1 MCELSLNWNEEAV
14 AMSKEIAPEQA
25 QMLED
30 LVARARKA
38 QAIIE
43 NYTQERVDRMCQ
55 AVAWAVGNPRDF
67 EKLCWMGVD
76 ESGSGDRAG
85 RYGKRHKI
93 LGVLRDAL
101 RQKSVGIVE
110 ILPEK
115 GLVRYAKPAGL
126 IVSLIPM
133 TNPELTPIV
142 TAIYTLKA
150 RDVAIFSPHPRT
162 KKTTF
167 EAVRL
172 MREALKAIGEPEDFL
187 QCIENP
193 NMAVVDQIMKMGDL
207 IMATGGPAMTK
218 AAHSSGKPAYCSG
231 AGNATMIFDETTD
244 VDIAARNTRVSKT
257 SDFGSGCSADGNL
270 IICGSIYDDMVESLK
285 KEGGYLASAEER
297 SRLEKVMWDAEGR
310 RIVDTVAISPQKL
323 AQAAGFSISD
333 DRKFI
338 MVEGTGIGKEH
349 KFSGEKLT
357 TLLALYRYDGEFEN
371 ALKMMDEIY
380 RVGGRGHSCGIY
392 SHDDSHIDR
401 LALRAPV
408 TRIMVRQPQSKAN
421 AGSAENGMPMTSS
434 MGCGIWGGNQVS
446 DNIGLKYYMQSTFV
460 ARPILKDQ
468 PEEPVLF
475 GEFYDPTVKRS

>member
-1 MCELSLNWNEEAV
+1 MA
-14 AMSKEIAPEQA
+14 SKEITPEQL
-25 QMLED
+25 QMLEE
-30 LVARARKA
+30 LVARARRV
-38 QAIIE
+38 QPVIE
-43 NYTQERVDRMCQ
+43 GYTQERVDRMCQ
-55 AVAWAVGNPRDF
+55 AVAWAAGNPEDF
-67 EKLCWMGVD
+67 QRLCWMGVD
-76 ESGSGDRAG
+76 ESGAGDRDG

-101 RQKSVGIVE
+101 RQRSVGIVE
-110 ILPEK
+110 INPEK

-126 IVSLIPM
+126 ITSLIPM

-142 TAIYTLKA
+142 TAIYALKA
-150 RDVAIFSPHPRT
+150 RDVVIFSPHPRT

-167 EAVRL
+167 EVVRL
-172 MREALKAIGEPEDFL
+172 MREALKALGEPEDFL

-244 VDIAARNTRVSKT
+244 VGIAARNTRVSKT

-270 IICGSIYDDMVESLK
+270 IIYGGIYDRMVEALRA
-285 KEGGYLASAEER
+285 EGGYLASDEER
-297 SRLEKVMWDAEGR
+297 EKLKKAMWDDEGH
-310 RIVDTVAISPQKL
+310 RIVDTVAVSPQKL
-323 AQAAGFSISD
+323 AHAGGFEIPE

-338 MVEGTGIGKEH
+338 MVVGDGIGKEH

-357 TLLALYRYDGEFEN
+357 TLLALYRYEGEFEN
-371 ALKMMDEIY
+371 ALALMEQIY
-380 RVGGRGHSCGIY
+380 KVGGRGHSCGLY
-392 SHDDSHIDR
+392 SHDDDHIHR

-434 MGCGIWGGNQVS
+434 MGCGIWGGNMVS
-446 DNIGLKYYMQSTFV
+446 ENIALKHYMQSTWV

-468 PEEPVLF
+468 PDESILF
-475 GEFYDPTVKRS
+475 GEFFDPSRVKPS

>member
-1 MCELSLNWNEEAV
+1 MA
-14 AMSKEIAPEQA
+14 SKEITPEQL
-25 QMLED
+25 QMLEE
-30 LVARARKA
+30 LVARARRV
-38 QAIIE
+38 QPVIE
-43 NYTQERVDRMCQ
+43 GCTQERVDRMCR
-55 AVAWAVGNPRDF
+55 AVAWAAGNPEDF
-67 EKLCWMGVD
+67 QRLCWMGVD
-76 ESGSGDRAG
+76 ESGAGDRDG

-101 RQKSVGIVE
+101 RQRSVGIVE
-110 ILPEK
+110 INPEK

-126 IVSLIPM
+126 ITSLIPM

-142 TAIYTLKA
+142 TAIYALKA
-150 RDVAIFSPHPRT
+150 RDVVIFSPHPRT

-167 EAVRL
+167 EVVRL
-172 MREALKAIGEPEDFL
+172 MREGLKALGEPEDFL
-187 QCIENP
+187 QCVENP
-193 NMAVVDQIMKMGDL
+193 NMATVDQIIRMGDL

-244 VDIAARNTRVSKT
+244 VAIAAHNTRISKT

-270 IICGSIYDDMVESLK
+270 IIYGGIYDRMVKALQA
-285 KEGGYLASAEER
+285 EGGYLASDEER
-297 SRLEKVMWDAEGR
+297 EKLKKAMWDDEGH
-310 RIVDTVAISPQKL
+310 RIVDTVAVSPQKL
-323 AQAAGFSISD
+323 ARAAGFEITE

-338 MVEGTGIGKEH
+338 MVVGDGIGKEH

-357 TLLALYRYDGEFEN
+357 TLLALYRYEGEFEN
-371 ALKMMDEIY
+371 ALAMMDKIY
-380 RVGGRGHSCGIY
+380 QVGGRGHSCGIY
-392 SHDDSHIDR
+392 SHDDDHIHR

-434 MGCGIWGGNQVS
+434 MGCGIWGGNMVS
-446 DNIGLKYYMQSTFV
+446 ENIALKHYMQSTWV

-468 PEEPVLF
+468 PDESVLF
-475 GEFYDPTVKRS
+475 GEFFDPSRVRPS

>member
-1 MCELSLNWNEEAV
+1 MAT
-14 AMSKEIAPEQA
+14 KEITAEQL
-25 QMLED
+25 QMLEE
-30 LVARARKA
+30 LVARARRV
-38 QAIIE
+38 QSVIE
-43 NYTQERVDRMCQ
+43 GYSQERVDRMCR
-55 AVAWAVGNPRDF
+55 AVAWAAGNPEDF
-67 EKLCWMGVD
+67 QRLCWMGVD
-76 ESGSGDRAG
+76 ESGAGDRNG

-101 RQKSVGIVE
+101 RQRSVGIVE
-110 ILPEK
+110 MNPEK

-126 IVSLIPM
+126 IASLIPM

-142 TAIYTLKA
+142 TAIYALKA
-150 RDVAIFSPHPRT
+150 RDVVIFSPHPRT

-172 MREALKAIGEPEDFL
+172 MRDALRALGEPEDFL
-187 QCIENP
+187 QCIEDP
-193 NMAVVDQIMKMGDL
+193 NMAVVEQIMKMGDL

-231 AGNATMIFDETTD
+231 AGNATMIFDETAD
-244 VDIAARNTRVSKT
+244 VEIAARNTRISKT

-270 IICGSIYDDMVESLK
+270 IIHGKIYDRMVKALQD
-285 KEGGYLASAEER
+285 EGGYLANDEER
-297 SRLEKVMWDAEGR
+297 EKLKRAMWDEEGH
-310 RIVDTVAISPQKL
+310 RIVATVAVSPQKL
-323 AQAAGFSISD
+323 AQAAGFEIPE

-338 MVEGTGIGKEH
+338 MVTGDGIGKEH

-357 TLLALYRYDGEFEN
+357 TLLALYRYEGEFEN
-371 ALKMMDEIY
+371 ALAMMDRIY

-392 SHDDSHIDR
+392 SHDDEHIHR

-434 MGCGIWGGNQVS
+434 MGCGIWGGNMVS
-446 DNIGLKYYMQSTFV
+446 ENIALKHYMQSTWV
-460 ARPILKDQ
+460 ARPILRDQ
-468 PEEPVLF
+468 PDEAVLF
-475 GEFYDPTVKRS
+475 GEFFDPSRTRPS

>member
-1 MCELSLNWNEEAV
+1 MA
-14 AMSKEIAPEQA
+14 KEITPEEMQA
-25 QMLED
+25 LED

-43 NYTQERVDRMCQ
+43 NYSQERVDRMCR
-55 AVAWAVGNPRDF
+55 AVAWAAGNPEDF
-67 EKLCWMGVD
+67 QRLCWMGVD
-76 ESGSGDRAG
+76 ESGAGDRNG

-110 ILPEK
+110 LNPEK

-126 IVSLIPM
+126 ISSLIPM

-142 TAIYTLKA
+142 TAIYALKA
-150 RDVAIFSPHPRT
+150 RDVVIFSPHPRT

-167 EAVRL
+167 EVVRL
-172 MREALKAIGEPEDFL
+172 MRGALKAIGEPEDFL
-187 QCIENP
+187 QCVEVP
-193 NMAVVDQIMKMGDL
+193 TMATVNQLMKMTDL

-244 VDIAARNTRVSKT
+244 VEIAARNTRTSKT

-270 IICGSIYDDMVESLK
+270 VIEGGIYDRMVKALQS
-285 KEGGYLASAEER
+285 EGGYLASDEER
-297 SRLEKVMWDAEGR
+297 AKLEKAMWDEEGH
-310 RIVDTVAISPQKL
+310 RIVDTVAVSPQKL
-323 AQAAGFSISD
+323 AKAAGFEIPE

-338 MVEGTGIGKEH
+338 MVVGTGIGKEH

-357 TLLALYRYDGEFEN
+357 TLLALYRYEGEFEN

-380 RVGGRGHSCGIY
+380 KVGGRGHSCGIY
-392 SHDDSHIDR
+392 SHDDDHIDR

-434 MGCGIWGGNQVS
+434 MGCGIWGGNMVS
-446 DNIGLKYYMQSTFV
+446 ENIALKHYMQSTWV

-468 PEEPVLF
+468 PDEEVLF
-475 GEFYDPTVKRS
+475 GEFYDAGRKAGA

>member
-1 MCELSLNWNEEAV
+1 MA
-14 AMSKEIAPEQA
+14 SKEITPEQL
-25 QMLED
+25 QMLEE
-30 LVARARKA
+30 LVARARRV
-38 QAIIE
+38 QPIIE
-43 NYTQERVDRMCQ
+43 GYTQERVDRMCR
-55 AVAWAVGNPRDF
+55 AVAWAAGNPEDF
-67 EKLCWMGVD
+67 QRLCWMGVD
-76 ESGSGDRAG
+76 ESGAGDRNG

-101 RQKSVGIVE
+101 RQRSVGIVE
-110 ILPEK
+110 INPEK

-126 IVSLIPM
+126 ITSLIPM

-142 TAIYTLKA
+142 TAIYALKA
-150 RDVAIFSPHPRT
+150 RDVVIFSPHPRT

-167 EAVRL
+167 EVVRL
-172 MREALKAIGEPEDFL
+172 MREALKALGEPEDFL

-193 NMAVVDQIMKMGDL
+193 NMAIVDQIIRMGDL

-244 VDIAARNTRVSKT
+244 VAIAAHNTRISKT

-270 IICGSIYDDMVESLK
+270 IIYGGIYDRMVKALQA
-285 KEGGYLASAEER
+285 EGGYLASDEER
-297 SRLEKVMWDAEGR
+297 EKLKKAMWDDEGH
-310 RIVDTVAISPQKL
+310 RIVDTVAVSPQKL
-323 AQAAGFSISD
+323 ARAAGFEIPE
-333 DRKFI
+333 DRRFV
-338 MVEGTGIGKEH
+338 MVVGDGIGKEH

-357 TLLALYRYDGEFEN
+357 TLLALYRYEGEFEN
-371 ALKMMDEIY
+371 ALAMMDKIY
-380 RVGGRGHSCGIY
+380 QVGGRGHSCGIY
-392 SHDDSHIDR
+392 SHDDDHIHR

-434 MGCGIWGGNQVS
+434 MGCGIWGGNMVS
-446 DNIGLKYYMQSTFV
+446 ENIALKHYMQSTWV

-468 PEEPVLF
+468 PDESVLF
-475 GEFYDPTVKRS
+475 GEFFDPSRVRPS

>member
-1 MCELSLNWNEEAV
+1 MA
-14 AMSKEIAPEQA
+14 KDITPEQ
-25 QMLED
+25 METLEG
-30 LVARARKA
+30 LVAKARKA
-38 QAIIE
+38 QAVIE
-43 NYTQERVDRMCQ
+43 NYPQKKVDRMCQ
-55 AVAWAVGNPRDF
+55 AIAWAAGNPKDF
-67 EKLCWMGVD
+67 ERVCWMGVD
-76 ESGSGDRAG
+76 ESGAGDRNG

-101 RQKSVGIVE
+101 RQKSVGVVE
-110 ILPEK
+110 MIPEK
-115 GLVRYAKPAGL
+115 GLVRYAKPVGL

-142 TAIYTLKA
+142 TAIYALKA
-150 RDVAIFSPHPRT
+150 RDVVIFSPHPKT

-167 EAVRL
+167 EVVRL

-187 QCIENP
+187 QCIETP

-207 IMATGGPAMTK
+207 IMATGGAAMSK
-218 AAHSSGKPAYCSG
+218 AAHSSGRPAYCSG

-244 VDIAARNTRVSKT
+244 VEIAAQNSRISKT

-270 IICGSIYDDMVESLK
+270 VIYGGIYEKMLEALK
-285 KEGGYLASAEER
+285 KEGGYLANTEER
-297 SRLEKVMWDAEGR
+297 KKLENAMWDVEGH
-310 RIVDTVAISPQKL
+310 RIVDTVALAPQKL
-323 AQAAGFSISD
+323 AQAAGFSIPD

-357 TLLALYRYDGEFEN
+357 TLMDLYRYEGEFEN

-380 RVGGRGHSCGIY
+380 KVGGRGHSCGIY
-392 SHDDSHIDR
+392 SHNSDHINR

-434 MGCGIWGGNQVS
+434 LGCGVWGGNMVS
-446 DNIGLKYYMQSTFV
+446 ENISLKHYMQSTWV
-460 ARPILKDQ
+460 ATPILKDQ
-468 PEEPVLF
+468 PEESVLF
-475 GEFYDPTVKRS
+475 GEFFDPKITRS